1 MTTFFLL
8 VCGFSVVF
16 FLVFLWQCGKPR
28 RPAKNHG
35 DTIRPAEIVTTDSM
49 AGQRGLAHLED
60 QMAEYMT
67 VQQRNAGV
75 L

>member
-8 VCGFSVVF
+8 VCSVSVVF

-28 RPAKNHG
+28 RPVSTRDNAFLPSE
-35 DTIRPAEIVTTDSM
+35 TITAYPT
-49 AGQRGLAHLED
+49 AGQRSLVHLES
-60 QMAEYMT
+60 QMESFLASH
-67 VQQRNAGV
+67 QRSTSI